1 MQSTYECPLCG
12 EQATES
18 TAIYSHLMTHHRK
31 STISRELMAAVEKPT
46 PQA

>member
-1 MQSTYECPLCG
+1 MQTAHECPLCG

-31 STISRELMAAVEKPT
+31 SAISRELMAAVENSAP
-46 PQA
+46 PA